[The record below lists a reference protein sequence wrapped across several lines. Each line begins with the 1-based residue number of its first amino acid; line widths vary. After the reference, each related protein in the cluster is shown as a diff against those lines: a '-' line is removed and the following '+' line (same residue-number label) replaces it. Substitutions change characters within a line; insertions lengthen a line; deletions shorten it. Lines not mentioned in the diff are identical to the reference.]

1 MAFSS
6 FALSESCCAPRC
18 FTAAGNCPPLRFPS
32 CPGKA
37 AKRPEAGDTVTA
49 GGNYTLSKDIAAGTI
64 YISTTDPVINS
75 GDGVTIDEKGQITS
89 DAYKN
94 LKFDCSAV
102 TGANLTLKDMFLED
116 RSDTSPLVNFA
127 GLDNKLNFEG
137 TVVMDKYGSGQGTYA
152 NIHVSLPWR

>member
-1 MAFSS
+1 MQKINQKILSLLL
-6 FALSESCCAPRC
+6 ALTMVVSLLSPVTNVSWAED
-18 FTAAGNCPPLRFPS
+18 AAGNTVL
-32 CPGKA
+32 K
-37 AKRPEAGDTVTA
+37 AGDTVTA

-64 YISTTDPVINS
+64 YISTTDPVTIS
-75 GDGVTIDEKGQITS
+75 GDGVTIDEKGQSTS

-152 NIHVSLPWR
+152 NIHVSLPWG